1 MLLRS
6 RVVWKTIDLD
16 DEEPY
21 QPVDEQIHSSKYERE
36 DVQKKTFAKWIN
48 SQLSKCNQ
56 HNAINDLVTDL
67 QDGTN
72 LLSLLEILTGKEYK
86 REKGRMRV
94 HKLNNVNRALQILE
108 QNNVKL
114 VNISS
119 NDIVDGNPKL
129 ILGLV
134 WSIILHWQVHWSLKE
149 LMTDAE
155 QTNLEKTLLMWC
167 KQNTQKYNVEINNFT
182 TSWSDGLAF
191 NALIHNFRPELFDY
205 ANVARRQP
213 NARLN
218 HAFKI
223 AQEFL
228 NIERLLDVEDVN
240 TSVPDKKSIMM
251 YVMCLFQSLP
261 HSASGS
267 DSAEGHQMECDN
279 SNSRPLSIATNVSVE
294 LGGYQVALEEV
305 LTWLLEA
312 EDRLNMDQPIAE
324 TLEEVKLQFNEHEA
338 FINDLYRHREG
349 VGAVLE
355 EGVRMLNEGGLTRDE
370 EEEVRIQMKLLNSRW
385 ETLRV
390 NAIQKQSRIYDAVG
404 SLQDEKV
411 NSLRQWMTQIEDRIS
426 RMSEVG
432 TNIISLKEQMET
444 HNQLQ
449 QDIKK
454 QQSVVDALSQFV
466 VVVDDNSAETHSQIE
481 DQLAAL
487 AERWAH
493 ICQWAEERG
502 AKLQTM
508 TNKIFE
514 LDHSLTSLES
524 WISQQEEMLKNMEA
538 HPVSEIGEILER
550 IKHLQIL
557 KHNMDIKYNKLMSLH
572 DNIQELS
579 AIDPDGAKDYLSRW
593 ETVSD
598 SWDALTM
605 IMDVQAHR
613 ISSSGFEISLTP
625 GVSDKPPLVESTHAW
640 QTPVEQTHEIQEL
653 GAQLRRVEHDLT
665 AISNSLNTDTLN
677 LDECNEMLR
686 SLREKE
692 KETRRLC
699 ETSTEIANKR
709 PCEETHSLREKSFQF
724 SSLISDMIE
733 KLENEERKL
742 SSSISE
748 KNRMQVDTVEP
759 KTNGIAMEVSA
770 SESIEQEMN
779 TVPELSPN
787 EKEALNSILTSVEEM
802 KEWVLSIQGKCN
814 VGEIFINNSVEL
826 FKLKAKYQGL
836 KDEVDRK
843 SCEYRLLY
851 NKGNDLINE
860 LETHPCAEHLKSDLK
875 ELSDLWMEVTNEIF
889 EKHNILQDASHKYG
903 EFRALVS
910 QETVWL
916 DKLEKRLRKSP
927 KSAADAEEISQDL
940 DDLENFVR
948 NHSESRV
955 DRIEEFGQILVKD
968 HVMESSIQND
978 MKSVVTRWNH
988 LCQEAKDRANIL
1000 EKSVVEAQQ
1009 SETNIAKF
1017 QDWLSHVHAQ
1027 IISRMENDL
1036 TSDDLPDD
1044 VQRLVDEFDKQ
1055 ANTLKDMEDE
1065 IKYYEAEGKVEAASR
1080 LHEQMVLLRNQFME
1094 VMEKFE
1100 DWRCANNVEP
1110 RLCRALR
1117 ELRGVEE
1124 ASCLL
1129 ELASDD
1135 PEAIQGQLNHCMRFY
1150 QMLSDLKGEVEN
1162 IIKSGRKMVEDKS
1175 VPDPEQYTIR
1185 LDTLKQLYNKLGEEI
1200 TVSKSNLERAL
1211 EVSQDLNMDLN
1222 SLQSWV
1228 QAVTNDLDQV
1238 EATPASDRDI
1248 KAELRFVKETIEEC
1262 KKQETLQGKVQDG
1275 YNQFIKFCDPSYLD
1289 TLKERM
1295 SEAFN
1300 KLATIKNRLN
1310 QTIEQLEGIGK
1321 TVAVVSNKSLKEDK
1335 TESNQSD
1342 QNFSKDIP
1350 TISVT
1355 EVNEQADNVNEKKDL
1370 SGISNPAFDDG
1381 DVEMKSVPR
1390 VVNQTN
1396 RCSVYENVDY
1406 IQTIPEEV
1414 ETSEE
1419 VSSNYSKEKTSDLKK
1434 KETGSLE
1441 RKCQMVEI
1449 KTIEITKSCV
1459 ASLEHAE
1466 HTVIEPE
1473 SVEIVEIIDSGADE
1487 SDLTDPEDKRSPATV
1502 RRVVDPKNRKNLA
1515 PGEILAKRQ
1524 KLASDEALRN
1534 SNENLKAKMTIDP
1547 NTVTDIE
1554 ITDVTNSTENNGT
1567 VVNSND
1573 ITPVCLTISDKIN
1586 HTEQTKVT
1594 VVNKTEKLQA
1604 DEVMLRKEV
1613 QVSKTYEL
1621 IGNFSTSQELDVPVL
1636 EDCDSFYGSDK
1647 ETDDVVVFSEDE
1659 VKIVDDSSD
1668 DDVEMVQ
1675 NSDTTTQ
1682 GKPAIRMEN
1691 GIDKY
1696 SVMKVHENS
1705 PNSPSLPLEQEVA
1718 EYEEAASEM
1727 MDRMAIM
1734 LQTIKGVAK
1743 EKDPGR
1749 RLEILE
1755 SELSQLAP
1763 DAATLISRGDGLVL
1777 KVHCVMPEK
1786 ALALKTT
1793 SQNKLRA
1800 RWAEVMQQT
1809 EAQKLDAQRAD
1820 VLLIEHHKLITNIN
1834 TKITNINLKLGQA
1847 NNDEAKLQEV
1857 MVEYGLCEESMS
1869 RLFEVTKDLSNLQVV
1884 TDSKELAAAW
1894 KALSDKFNT
1903 LKKSPNLKDKCIL
1916 MPDKD
1921 MMDSPADYIAHVNK
1935 VREAISIV
1943 ARKLKQ
1949 PPLSTDFDPFHL
1961 QEEALKGVKDKLNR
1975 LKSEVDKVDQKRNR
1989 ILRKVSGEGRENV
2002 VKAVERLK
2010 QEWELANTNL
2020 NDRYSHLTK
2029 CKEQWESLRKNCE
2042 KFADWLSTME
2052 IATKD
2057 LDTNKQSA
2065 LEVKAK
2071 LRDLEKQATTKTGV
2085 MNRIVGA
2092 GRDMVAL
2099 GGSQAK
2105 EMWQTVESLRHRW
2118 NHLLTQFKSIRE
2130 TLGMMQGTK
2139 HGAKGAVESATACLD
2154 QVKSLLSSQA
2164 NPSDE
2169 AALSVRMSL
2178 VKSLQEDLSKK
2189 KRELESLQSN
2199 GGQTEQLQMLITN
2212 INKAQE
2218 NLSEHKDYLSSKIN
2232 SLQRLLAQLEC
2243 VMAWVNEVKTRVNIS
2258 KELSPAERTRILDN
2272 IMTCIYDRE
2281 AEVKEVKENFNNLD
2295 KECRGDMPADLREQI
2310 RKLTENWQYL
2320 KNRGELT
2327 PSKIPVLQSP
2337 IMNRQASPLIRRS
2350 PALSKKSE
2358 SELLTSSPSQAVK
2371 GNSGS
2376 EVRGGSGRLLP
2387 PAYSSPRTTLI
2398 ASLDK
2403 SILQIR
2409 DWLTLEEDMLRQQ
2422 TVIVG
2427 SVQDILQVL
2436 DKQKVSPNA
2445 CPPSI
2450 YIYFLSSMDYIFVSC
2465 FLLHFPWLFI
2475 RFFCF
2480 FP

>member
-1310 QTIEQLEGIGK
+1310 QTIEQLEG
-1321 TVAVVSNKSLKEDK
+1321 
-1335 TESNQSD
+1335 
-1342 QNFSKDIP
+1342 
-1350 TISVT
+1350 
-1355 EVNEQADNVNEKKDL
+1355 
-1370 SGISNPAFDDG
+1370 
-1381 DVEMKSVPR
+1381 
-1390 VVNQTN
+1390 
-1396 RCSVYENVDY
+1396 
-1406 IQTIPEEV
+1406 
-1414 ETSEE
+1414 
-1419 VSSNYSKEKTSDLKK
+1419 
-1434 KETGSLE
+1434 
-1441 RKCQMVEI
+1441 
-1449 KTIEITKSCV
+1449 
-1459 ASLEHAE
+1459 
-1466 HTVIEPE
+1466 
-1473 SVEIVEIIDSGADE
+1473 
-1487 SDLTDPEDKRSPATV
+1487 
-1502 RRVVDPKNRKNLA
+1502 
-1515 PGEILAKRQ
+1515 
-1524 KLASDEALRN
+1524 
-1534 SNENLKAKMTIDP
+1534 
-1547 NTVTDIE
+1547 
-1554 ITDVTNSTENNGT
+1554 
-1567 VVNSND
+1567 
-1573 ITPVCLTISDKIN
+1573 
-1586 HTEQTKVT
+1586 
-1594 VVNKTEKLQA
+1594 
-1604 DEVMLRKEV
+1604 
-1613 QVSKTYEL
+1613 
-1621 IGNFSTSQELDVPVL
+1621 
-1636 EDCDSFYGSDK
+1636 
-1647 ETDDVVVFSEDE
+1647 
-1659 VKIVDDSSD
+1659 
-1668 DDVEMVQ
+1668 
-1675 NSDTTTQ
+1675 
-1682 GKPAIRMEN
+1682 KPAIRMEN

>member
-1 MLLRS
+1 
-6 RVVWKTIDLD
+6 
-16 DEEPY
+16 
-21 QPVDEQIHSSKYERE
+21 
-36 DVQKKTFAKWIN
+36 
-48 SQLSKCNQ
+48 
-56 HNAINDLVTDL
+56 
-67 QDGTN
+67 
-72 LLSLLEILTGKEYK
+72 
-86 REKGRMRV
+86 MRV

-108 QNNVKL
+108 QNSVKL

-261 HSASGS
+261 HSASAS
-267 DSAEGHQMECDN
+267 DSAEGQQMECDN
-279 SNSRPLSIATNVSVE
+279 SNSRPLSLATNVSVE

-324 TLEEVKLQFNEHEA
+324 TLEDVKLQFNEHEA

-432 TNIISLKEQMET
+432 TNVISLKEQMET

-454 QQSVVDALSQFV
+454 QQ
-466 VVVDDNSAETHSQIE
+466 THSQIE

-524 WISQQEEMLKNMEA
+524 WINQQEDMLKNMEA

-572 DNIQELS
+572 DSIQELS
-579 AIDPDGAKDYLSRW
+579 VIDPEGAKDYLSRW
-593 ETVSD
+593 ETISD

-640 QTPVEQTHEIQEL
+640 QTPVEQTHEIQEI

-742 SSSISE
+742 SSSLND
-748 KNRMQVDTVEP
+748 KNKMQVDPVES
-759 KTNGIAMEVSA
+759 KMNGIAMEVSA
-770 SESIEQEMN
+770 SEPTEQEMKMI
-779 TVPELSPN
+779 PELSPN
-787 EKEALNSILTSVEEM
+787 EKEALNNVLTSVEEM
-802 KEWVLSIQGKCN
+802 KECVMSIKDKCH
-814 VGEIFINNSVEL
+814 VGEIVVNNSVEL

-851 NKGNDLINE
+851 NK
-860 LETHPCAEHLKSDLK
+860 
-875 ELSDLWMEVTNEIF
+875 
-889 EKHNILQDASHKYG
+889 
-903 EFRALVS
+903 ALVS

-955 DRIEEFGQILVKD
+955 DRIEEFGQILIKD

-1000 EKSVVEAQQ
+1000 EKSVEEAQQ

-1080 LHEQMVLLRNQFME
+1080 LQEQMVLLRNQFME

-1110 RLCRALR
+1110 HLCRALR

-1175 VPDPEQYTIR
+1175 VPDPEQYT
-1185 LDTLKQLYNKLGEEI
+1185 LGEEI
-1200 TVSKSNLERAL
+1200 TVSKSNLEKAL
-1211 EVSQDLNMDLN
+1211 EVSQTLNMDLN

-1262 KKQETLQGKVQDG
+1262 KKQETLQGKVQES

-1300 KLATIKNRLN
+1300 KLGTIKSRLN

-1321 TVAVVSNKSLKEDK
+1321 TVAVVSNKSIKEEK
-1335 TESNQSD
+1335 AENNQPD
-1342 QNFSKDIP
+1342 QTFSKDIP

-1355 EVNEQADNVNEKKDL
+1355 EVNEQAENANEKKDL

-1390 VVNQTN
+1390 ANNQTN

-1419 VSSNYSKEKTSDLKK
+1419 VSSNHSKDKTSDFKK
-1434 KETGSLE
+1434 KETGSAE

-1487 SDLTDPEDKRSPATV
+1487 SDFTDPEDKRSPATV

-1534 SNENLKAKMTIDP
+1534 SNENLKAKMNIDP
-1547 NTVTDIE
+1547 DSVTDIE
-1554 ITDVTNSTENNGT
+1554 ITDVINTSENNVS
-1567 VVNSND
+1567 VVSND
-1573 ITPVCLTISDKIN
+1573 IPPVCLTISDKIN

-1594 VVNKTEKLQA
+1594 AMNKTEKLHA

-1621 IGNFSTSQELDVPVL
+1621 IGNFPTSQDLDVPVL

-1675 NSDTTTQ
+1675 NTDTTTQ
-1682 GKPAIRMEN
+1682 QGKPPLRMEN

-1696 SVMKVHENS
+1696 SVMKVHADS

-1727 MDRMAIM
+1727 MDRMGTM
-1734 LQTIKGVAK
+1734 LQTIKGVSK

-1800 RWAEVMQQT
+1800 KWAEVMQQT

-1857 MVEYGLCEESMS
+1857 MVEYGSCEESMS

-2020 NDRYSHLTK
+2020 TDRYSHLTK

-2052 IATKD
+2052 TATKD

-2337 IMNRQASPLIRRS
+2337 IMKRQASPLIRRS

-2358 SELLTSSPSQAVK
+2358 SELLTSSPSLTVK
-2371 GNSGS
+2371 VPQGCG
-2376 EVRGGSGRLLP
+2376 VH
-2387 PAYSSPRTTLI
+2387 AYR
-2398 ASLDK
+2398 AK
-2403 SILQIR
+2403 
-2409 DWLTLEEDMLRQQ
+2409 WLGLEEPLWDEMLK
-2422 TVIVG
+2422 
-2427 SVQDILQVL
+2427 ILP
-2436 DKQKVSPNA
+2436 VS
-2445 CPPSI
+2445 
-2450 YIYFLSSMDYIFVSC
+2450 LSSSHQRLGNVKVRFKSVSTYPRPAV
-2465 FLLHFPWLFI
+2465 FRSLVLINTWDHFHLLIIKL
-2475 RFFCF
+2475 
-2480 FP
+2480 

>member
-1 MLLRS
+1 MSIRSHLCTLR
-6 RVVWKTIDLD
+6 D
-16 DEEPY
+16 
-21 QPVDEQIHSSKYERE
+21 
-36 DVQKKTFAKWIN
+36 
-48 SQLSKCNQ
+48 CNQ

-72 LLSLLEILTGKEYK
+72 LLSLLEILTGKEY
-86 REKGRMRV
+86 
-94 HKLNNVNRALQILE
+94 
-108 QNNVKL
+108 VKL

-167 KQNTQKYNVEINNFT
+167 KQNTQIFVTNATLNSSPTNQINNFT

-733 KLENEERKL
+733 N
-742 SSSISE
+742 E

-2178 VKSLQEDLSKK
+2178 VK
-2189 KRELESLQSN
+2189 
-2199 GGQTEQLQMLITN
+2199 
-2212 INKAQE
+2212 AQE

-2371 GNSGS
+2371 VLATGS
-2376 EVRGGSGRLLP
+2376 MVAELMTARVGQ
-2387 PAYSSPRTTLI
+2387 TLY
-2398 ASLDK
+2398 D
-2403 SILQIR
+2403 
-2409 DWLTLEEDMLRQQ
+2409 
-2422 TVIVG
+2422 
-2427 SVQDILQVL
+2427 
-2436 DKQKVSPNA
+2436 
-2445 CPPSI
+2445 
-2450 YIYFLSSMDYIFVSC
+2450 
-2465 FLLHFPWLFI
+2465 
-2475 RFFCF
+2475 
-2480 FP
+2480 